1 MNQSTFAR
9 LVGAM
14 ALGVATTAA
23 VVLLMQALIEPDRL
37 SWGEAPAGA
46 TLTFLP
52 LIEETLPVRD
62 NPKPEEPP
70 KPVPPPPPPTEI
82 SADFDGPTA
91 GVDFAPPSV
100 TRGAGPVLAGILADG
115 DALPVVK
122 VRPIY
127 PSRAEQQGIEG
138 YVLVQ
143 FTIDE
148 LGRVTDVKVIEAEP
162 RGMFE
167 RAALKAV
174 ERFRYRPRVVNG
186 HPIPVNGVRHLVT
199 FELSS

>member
-1 MNQSTFAR
+1 MFHSMFVRVA
-9 LVGAM
+9 GAI

-23 VVLLMQALIEPDRL
+23 VVLLMQVLIEPDHL
-37 SWGEAPAGA
+37 SLDEAPPGA

-52 LIEETLPVRD
+52 LIEEIPADPR
-62 NPKPEEPP
+62 PP
-70 KPVPPPPPPTEI
+70 KPVEPDKPVKPPPPPDVTTRDPFGPTI
-82 SADFDGPTA
+82 GTSFGPPPVDGPLGPTRI
-91 GVDFAPPSV
+91 GVM
-100 TRGAGPVLAGILADG
+100 ADG

-122 VRPIY
+122 VSPVY
-127 PSRAEQQGIEG
+127 PTRAQQQGVEG

-148 LGRVTDVKVIEAEP
+148 LGRVMDVEVIEAEP

-186 HPIPVNGVRHLVT
+186 HATSVNGVQHLVT